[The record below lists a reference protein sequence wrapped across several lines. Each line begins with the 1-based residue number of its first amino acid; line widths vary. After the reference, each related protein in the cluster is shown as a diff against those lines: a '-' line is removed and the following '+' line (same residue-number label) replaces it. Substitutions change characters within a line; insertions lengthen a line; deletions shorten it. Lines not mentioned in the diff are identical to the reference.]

1 MSDSSSTRSVKIGAD
16 ERTGWSSDRPR
27 REAAAPRPFDPSVR
41 GRVLR
46 PSDRLRYVPGSLV
59 VIASASRQA
68 RERFAQ
74 RVVEEKG
81 AILSLDKV
89 RALLQGRVGA
99 EELDAKSLELLD
111 AAVTKR
117 LDAGDGVVLL
127 TGVAEED
134 RTRFV
139 VPAAKARRPRHLILL
154 EVARDDVADDDRA
167 PLNALRNA
175 LDAGELG
182 DEGFHTALR
191 LGGGAASE
199 VKRIVF
205 RPPPADD

>member
-1 MSDSSSTRSVKIGAD
+1 MAEPPSTRSVKIPAD
-16 ERTGWSSDRPR
+16 ERGGWSSDRPG
-27 REAAAPRPFDPSVR
+27 REPAAPRRFDPSVR

-46 PSDRLRYVPGSLV
+46 PTDRLRYVPGSLV
-59 VIASASRQA
+59 VIASASRDA
-68 RERFAQ
+68 RERFAA
-74 RVVEEKG
+74 RVVEDKP
-81 AILSLDKV
+81 AILSIDKV
-89 RALLQGRVGA
+89 RALLQGRVA
-99 EELDAKSLELLD
+99 ADVLEEKAAELLA
-111 AAVTKR
+111 AAVAKR
-117 LDAGDGVVLL
+117 LGAGDGVILL
-127 TGVAEED
+127 TGVGEEE

-139 VPAAKARRPRHLILL
+139 VPAAQARRPRHLILL
-154 EVARDDVADDDRA
+154 EVGRDEVAEDDRPA
-167 PLNALRNA
+167 LNALRNA